1 MRLYEELL
9 NKENMKNVWMLN
21 HYAITPDSPGG
32 TRHFE
37 LGKQLSKNGYN
48 VVIFASN
55 FIHMNFEFVKLKKN
69 KRYKLEKFCNLD
81 FIWVKTN
88 SYKKNNWKRL
98 MNMFSYCYRVI
109 GLSRRLVKKGIIKKP
124 DIIIGSTVHP
134 FAALTAAFIARRYK
148 IPFIFEIRD
157 LWPQTFIDMR
167 IWKKSS
173 FVSRFFKF
181 IEKKTVFKSNKIIVL
196 SPKTK
201 DYLLEKYDYLLKNIF
216 YVPNGVYIQK
226 EKNDQNSNVI
236 EGTIVELSK
245 IKNRGNFCVLFT
257 GSLILTNKIENLIS
271 AAEKIKKRKNIKFIL
286 IGKGQH
292 EAYYRKIITNKDL
305 DNIQIFNPVRKNNI
319 GKVLNMADVL
329 VLNQGNVQWG
339 SSNKVYDYLNSGK
352 PIISSVFASH
362 NDIVEKINAG
372 VAVSPENPDA
382 LVHAIIKIYNMSE
395 KERKIMGKK
404 GLDYVKKNHDWKILG
419 DKLDN
424 LIINTLK

>member
-1 MRLYEELL
+1 MNRSI
-9 NKENMKNVWMLN
+9 WIFN
-21 HYAITPDSPGG
+21 HYAITPHFPGG

-37 LGKQLSKNGYN
+37 LGKQLSENGYN

-55 FIHMNFEFVKLKKN
+55 FIHMNFEFVKRKKN

-88 SYKKNNWKRL
+88 SYKKNDWKRL
-98 MNMFSYCYRVI
+98 LNMFSYCYRVI
-109 GLSRRLVKKGIIKKP
+109 GLSRRLAKKGVIKNP

-173 FVSRFFKF
+173 FISRFFRF
-181 IEKKTVFKSNKIIVL
+181 IEKKTVLKSNKIIVL

-201 DYLLEKYDYLLKNIF
+201 DYLLKRYNYLSGNI
-216 YVPNGVYIQK
+216 YYIPNGVNSELYGPNEVIDSLKKHKEYFKFIYTGGMNSVHNLDILFKAMKLIKNKNINIKLFLFGNGK
-226 EKNDQNSNVI
+226 EKDRFISYCKENN
-236 EGTIVELSK
+236 
-245 IKNRGNFCVLFT
+245 
-257 GSLILTNKIENLIS
+257 IENVHFMGTLNKTDIPNVLIHS
-271 AAEKIKKRKNIKFIL
+271 DALYLSTANVNYGSENKLYEYLAA
-286 IGKGQH
+286 
-292 EAYYRKIITNKDL
+292 
-305 DNIQIFNPVRKNNI
+305 
-319 GKVLNMADVL
+319 
-329 VLNQGNVQWG
+329 
-339 SSNKVYDYLNSGK
+339 GK
-352 PIISSVFASH
+352 PIVSNVSGDHNNIVSRIKCGVSVL
-362 NDIVEKINAG
+362 
-372 VAVSPENPDA
+372 PEDPDA

-395 KERKIMGKK
+395 KERKIMGKN

-419 DKLDN
+419 DKLDD